1 MNKQEIKDNISQL
14 IAAELTRSYGQFP
27 AFSSPHEGYSVIKEE
42 VEEAGADF
50 GQVCIAMAK
59 LWEAV
64 KKNEDAYFMADDIK
78 INAYKLV
85 YESIQVAAMAQK
97 YIESMIKIKKA
108 KVPSSTNERN
118 REETDAQCQQL

>member
-1 MNKQEIKDNISQL
+1 MGKQEIKGNISQL
-14 IAAELTRSYGQFP
+14 MAAELTRSYEQFP
-27 AFSSPHEGYSVIKEE
+27 AFSSPHEGYAVIKEE
-42 VEEAGADF
+42 VEEAGVDF

-78 INAYKLV
+78 ISAYKLV

-97 YIESMIKIKKA
+97 YIESMIKLKKA
-108 KVPSSTNERN
+108 MLAKGG
-118 REETDAQCQQL
+118 DAQCQQS